1 MMVDSLTKEMVED
14 TSMWTLA
21 LRLSGR
27 GVDIAVFSDMEDGSL
42 MYRRV
47 APSAGAPSALRVIED
62 AVYENPLVL
71 STFRNTFIS
80 IESDASMLMP
90 GEVNDP
96 VALTDAL
103 MPGDDREWTVDRFG
117 TGDSCLCYSMP
128 RGCMGFIR
136 RTFSTEAVVRS
147 HLGYL
152 TAYFLEASRRSRRN
166 RILGNLRHGMVDIV
180 AVESNKPV
188 KAVTFKCGSAMDAA
202 YFVLACNEE
211 LNAGVA
217 DAEIILAGDTELR
230 AEVMPVV
237 RRFTTNVVPVI
248 FPPRM
253 FRAGKDAIKMPF
265 DLTVSPLCE

>member
-1 MMVDSLTKEMVED
+1 MTVDALTKEMVED

-42 MYRRV
+42 LYRHV
-47 APSAGAPSALRVIED
+47 DPAAGSPSSLRVIED

-80 IESDASMLMP
+80 IEADASMLMP
-90 GEVNDP
+90 GEIDDP
-96 VALTDAL
+96 VPLAQAL
-103 MPGDDREWTVDRFG
+103 MPGDDREWATDRPG
-117 TGDSCLCYSMP
+117 GGEASLCYSMP

-136 RTFSTEAVVRS
+136 RTFPGDTVVRS
-147 HLGYL
+147 HLGFL
-152 TAYFLEASRRSRRN
+152 TTYFLEASRRSRRN
-166 RILGNLRHGMVDIV
+166 RLLGNLRQGMVDIV
-180 AVESNKPV
+180 AVEGNHLV
-188 KAVTFKCGSAMDAA
+188 KAVTFRCQSAMDAA
-202 YFVLACNEE
+202 YFILACNDE
-211 LNAGVA
+211 LNAGTS
-217 DAEIILAGDTELR
+217 DSEIILAGDTELR

-237 RRFTTNVVPVI
+237 RRFAANVVPVI

-253 FRAGKDAIKMPF
+253 FRAGKDAMKMPF